1 MLRPESINLHG
12 TDHTREYIPM
22 LFYGPRVRPV
32 ALGERATYADEGA
45 TVADFLG
52 VKAPAAGESMLPLF
66 WEDKP

>member
-1 MLRPESINLHG
+1 
-12 TDHTREYIPM
+12 
-22 LFYGPRVRPV
+22 VRPV